1 MPEKPGS
8 LRELI
13 YERID
18 ILLNLAIA
26 AFRKGEE
33 KYAKRYVYLAR
44 RLSTRYNCRMRKED
58 RARFCK
64 SCGMPSVLG
73 KNTKVRLNKRTKS
86 AEYRCSCGTSR
97 TFKY

>member
-1 MPEKPGS
+1 MAERPGS

-18 ILLNLAIA
+18 ILLNLAA
-26 AFRKGEE
+26 AALRHGEE

-44 RLSTRYNCRMRKED
+44 RLSARYNCRMRKED

-64 SCGMPSVLG
+64 SCGMPSIVG
-73 KNTKVRLNKRTKS
+73 MNAKVRLRKRTRA
-86 AEYRCSCGTSR
+86 AEYLCSCGAAR